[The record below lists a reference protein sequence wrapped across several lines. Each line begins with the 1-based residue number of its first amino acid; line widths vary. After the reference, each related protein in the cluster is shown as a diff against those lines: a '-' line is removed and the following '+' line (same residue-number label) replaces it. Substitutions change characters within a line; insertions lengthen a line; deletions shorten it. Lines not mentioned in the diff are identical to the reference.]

1 MDRTIKPST
10 TVPWSIWSWQLNEF
24 SLYLSVYSS
33 FRMTVESNH
42 SFAIALLSDW
52 LKSFAPVL
60 QPTRSKTKIIA
71 PFAPVV
77 IGQLSLRYWFFDSY
91 LKASLLADFK
101 YNSKTI
107 FFVGLKRQWNPVLT
121 SKAFYSWLIY
131 ALCKDYDCVRR
142 ISTPVPQMGNRGLLW
157 ITCKHFFSFLFRPID
172 NR

>member
-1 MDRTIKPST
+1 MI
-10 TVPWSIWSWQLNEF
+10 
-24 SLYLSVYSS
+24 
-33 FRMTVESNH
+33 VESNH

-107 FFVGLKRQWNPVLT
+107 FFVGLPETAVKSSLNFQSILFLT
-121 SKAFYSWLIY
+121 YIRF
-131 ALCKDYDCVRR
+131 
-142 ISTPVPQMGNRGLLW
+142 M
-157 ITCKHFFSFLFRPID
+157 
-172 NR
+172 